1 MGPFTQG
8 VLAVRAAIA
17 RAVRFLYSKQ
27 DRQGFFPNPH
37 SREYIGGSEALV
49 VLALLRAGVSPQA
62 GRVRRTLAFLKTVQP
77 GHTYTGALRAMV
89 YASLSGPEWLRRLNA
104 DAQWLIRQQRRNG
117 GWGYGPRS
125 FMTRRWPE
133 WTDGS
138 NTQMAVLAL
147 RDAADAGVAVSPQ
160 VFRRAE
166 GFWRSF
172 QNRDGGWGYQPR
184 VGRRPPQRAESHGSM
199 TAAAVASYF
208 IFTDVLAGQ
217 VEPAYR
223 LLQCRSPGRRLRF
236 ARRIDGG
243 LRWLDANYRV
253 DKVPRF
259 VWTRQPS
266 QLYYYLFC
274 LQRAGD
280 GAGLWSFGGHDYA
293 TDIARLL
300 LATQSPNGSWNDSV
314 IDTAFAVLTLEKAAA
329 PVALSRLRL
338 PKEPEPYPRDAAHL
352 ARWLGRRLGRT
363 LVWRSVRADEPDR
376 LRRSWLLYLH
386 PRGRGDIPAGAE
398 TNLVKFVR
406 NGGTVLVQS
415 PDPQAVGAV
424 VKFFERLFPD
434 YKARKLPGEH
444 PIFNL
449 RFAVDQ
455 KYRPEVVG
463 IGDGCRE
470 RIFVLA
476 QDVSGAWHQGR
487 WREYPQLFGLGGNIV
502 LYACGGQ
509 DPRGKFAMGDLGSQP
524 PPAGRFITVARLK
537 YAGDYNTCP
546 LAVVRLSRRLRHSL
560 PVGLKSLP
568 AVAGSEA
575 PASGAAV
582 LWLTGNVPPKFSEAE
597 KEGLRRYLTAGGM
610 LLIDPAIGRADFRS
624 AALQLLKD
632 LCGPGK
638 VAPLKADHPLLTG
651 RFAGGVGAD
660 LRKLAPPASPATQP
674 ATQPAPARLWGGTVN
689 GRLAAVLSH
698 YGLTCSIEGTPC
710 VGNVGYAPADARK
723 IALNVILYA
732 ASRRPAT
739 GR

>member
-1 MGPFTQG
+1 M
-8 VLAVRAAIA
+8 RAAIA

-27 DRQGFFPNPH
+27 DRQGYFPTPH
-37 SREYIGGSEALV
+37 SREYIGGGDALV
-49 VLALLRAGVSPQA
+49 ILALLRAGVSPRE
-62 GRVRRTLAFLKTVQP
+62 GRLRRALAFLKTVQP

-89 YASLSGPEWLRRLNA
+89 YASLSGREWLHRLNV

-138 NTQMAVLAL
+138 NTQFAVLAL

-184 VGRRPPQRAESHGSM
+184 VGRRPPQRPESHGSM

-208 IFTDVLAGQ
+208 IFADVLAGQ
-217 VEPAYR
+217 VEPAYQLFQPR
-223 LLQCRSPGRRLRF
+223 RPRPGRLFF
-236 ARRIDGG
+236 ARRIERG
-243 LRWLDANYRV
+243 LKWLDANYRV
-253 DKVPRF
+253 DKVPKF
-259 VWTRQPS
+259 IWTRQPS

-280 GAGLWSFGGHDYA
+280 GAGLWTFAGRDYCA
-293 TDIARLL
+293 DIARLL
-300 LATQSPNGSWNDSV
+300 LGTQRPNGSWNDSV
-314 IDTAFAVLTLEKAAA
+314 IDTAFAILTLEKAAA
-329 PVALSRLRL
+329 PVAVNRLLL
-338 PKEPEPYPRDAAHL
+338 PKEHEPYPRDAANL
-352 ARWLGRRLGRT
+352 VRWLGRRLGRT
-363 LVWRSVRADEPDR
+363 LAWRAVRADQAHW
-376 LRRSWLLYLH
+376 LRRSRLLYLH
-386 PRGRGDIPAGAE
+386 LQGQGGIPAGAE
-398 TNLVKFVR
+398 ASLVKYVR
-406 NGGTVLVQS
+406 NGGTVLVQA
-415 PDPQAVGAV
+415 PAPQAVAAI
-424 VKFFERLFPD
+424 VKFFKRLFPD
-434 YKARKLPGEH
+434 YAARKLSGDH
-444 PIFNL
+444 PVFNL
-449 RFAVDQ
+449 RFAVEQ
-455 KYRPEVVG
+455 KYRPDITG

-476 QDVSGAWHQGR
+476 QDVGGAWHQGR

-509 DPRGKFAMGDLGSQP
+509 DPPGKFAMGEPDGEP
-524 PPAGRFITVARLK
+524 PPAVRYITVARVK
-537 YAGDYNTCP
+537 YAGDYDVCP
-546 LAVVRLSRRLRHSL
+546 LAVAKLSRRLRHSL

-568 AVAGSEA
+568 PVAPTEAAGS
-575 PASGAAV
+575 GATV
-582 LWLTGNVPPKFSEAE
+582 LWLTGNVPPKFSDAE
-597 KEGLRRYLTAGGM
+597 KQGLREYLAAGGT

-624 AALQLLKD
+624 AALQLLKE
-632 LCGPGK
+632 LCGSSN

-660 LRKLAPPASPATQP
+660 LRKLAPPAPAATRP

-710 VGNVGYAPADARK
+710 VGNVGYVPADARK

-732 ASRRPAT
+732 ASRHHAV